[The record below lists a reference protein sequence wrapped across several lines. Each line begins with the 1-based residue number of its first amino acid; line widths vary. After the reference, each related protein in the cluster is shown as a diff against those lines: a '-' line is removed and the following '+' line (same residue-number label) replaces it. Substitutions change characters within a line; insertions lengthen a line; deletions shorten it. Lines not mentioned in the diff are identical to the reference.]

1 MCGRYSSTRQDQL
14 VAEMELAI
22 SDEPGAGVLAV
33 APGFPAGL
41 DSWWAP
47 RWNIAPTQPAPVAVM
62 RPLAEPGDER
72 GRSER
77 SEDSRGSTR
86 EEPGARPACVAT
98 LCLMRW
104 GLVPHWADD
113 LSVGARHI
121 NARAETAAG
130 KPAFRDALRRRRCL
144 VSADGFYEWQREG
157 KRRIP
162 FAFAPTDGAPV
173 TFAGIWDRWKVR
185 DRATALP
192 WVESFSI
199 LTTAADALVTPLHDR
214 MPVVIPPADRLRW
227 ISGEELPPEALADLL
242 APGPLAGW
250 ERHQVEPWV
259 NAATRERGARAE

>member
-22 SDEPGAGVLAV
+22 ADEPSANAGVLAV

-41 DSWWAP
+41 TSWWAP
-47 RWNIAPTQPAPVAVM
+47 RWNIAPTQPAPVVVM
-62 RPLAEPGDER
+62 REA
-72 GRSER
+72 
-77 SEDSRGSTR
+77 
-86 EEPGARPACVAT
+86 VAT

-113 LSVGARHI
+113 LSIGVRHI

-144 VSADGFYEWQREG
+144 VAADGFYEWQKDG

-162 FAFAPTDGAPV
+162 FAFAPADGAPV

-185 DRATALP
+185 DRADGVTAP

-199 LTTAADALVTPLHDR
+199 LTTAADALVSPLHDR
-214 MPVVIPPADRLRW
+214 MPVVVSPADRARW
-227 ISGEELPPEALADLL
+227 IAGEEMSSDALADLL
-242 APGPLAGW
+242 APHPLVGW
-250 ERHQVEPWV
+250 QRREVEPWV
-259 NAATRERGARAE
+259 NAATRERGAAIE

>member
-22 SDEPGAGVLAV
+22 ADEPGAGVLAV

-47 RWNIAPTQPAPVAVM
+47 RWNIAPTQPAPVVVM
-62 RPLAEPGDER
+62 REA
-72 GRSER
+72 
-77 SEDSRGSTR
+77 
-86 EEPGARPACVAT
+86 VAT

-113 LSVGARHI
+113 LAIGAKHI
-121 NARAETAAG
+121 NARAETAAA

-144 VSADGFYEWQREG
+144 VAADGFYEWMKDG
-157 KRRIP
+157 KKRVP
-162 FAFAPTDGAPV
+162 FAFAPADGAPV

-185 DRATALP
+185 GADDAPWPREGSERFRTGLPSDLAGQSDDPRATATP

-199 LTTAADALVTPLHDR
+199 ITTAADPLVTPLHDR
-214 MPVVIPPADRLRW
+214 MPVVIPPDGRARW
-227 ISGEELPPEALADLL
+227 LSREELPPDALADLL

-250 ERHQVEPWV
+250 ERHAVDPWL
-259 NAATRERGARAE
+259 NAATRERGAVAE